1 MYTWVSGT
9 FNNQRII
16 NVYLQPS
23 PAIPLMVGH
32 LTEMNV
38 ISNQEQDYSFLAKIE
53 TSQVFIN
60 SRMG

>member
-9 FNNQRII
+9 LTNQKII

-23 PAIPLMVGH
+23 PAIPLVVVH
-32 LTEMNV
+32 LREMNV
-38 ISNQEQDYSFLAKIE
+38 ISNQEQDYSFLSNIE